1 METRRRWPGCL
12 LKIMAVLL
20 VILALFVF
28 LAFLLPVWGGV
39 PRGARG
45 GPVPLTPAWALE
57 CWVWEDDGNTAAATL
72 ELLEDYRN
80 NDFPVRTV
88 LIDSPW
94 STRYNDFVVDE
105 ARFPNPGAFFKQLE
119 DAGYRVVLWMTCMV
133 NSESDDTAIPESAD
147 WQRAAA
153 ERGFLVGGNYQAPW
167 WKGRGGF
174 IDYTNPVAMDWWR
187 GQQRQV
193 LEWGVDGWKLDGAA
207 TLLGMAGGFLPYKK
221 ALAGFVTTRQY
232 MDLYYRA
239 EYKHGLEKNPEF
251 ITLARALD
259 SPLPWAHPEGFAPLD
274 ASPVNWA
281 GDNTHTWGD
290 TSRGLER
297 AIRVI
302 LDSAKLGYNVIGS
315 DVGGYHGGSEIP
327 PRLYIRWAQFS
338 TFCGLFLNGGHGERR
353 MSRRTP
359 EELAIIREYAWLHT
373 ELLPYLYSHVAACH
387 EGGQPLMRPLDA
399 KYHYLLGKDILVAP
413 IFEDSNTRQVSL
425 PEGQW
430 RYWFDDTRLLEG
442 GTTFA
447 RDYPLDEFP
456 VYIRDGAILPM
467 RIARA
472 YTGIGDRD
480 WEGLLTLNLYPDG
493 GEHTFQVRHPEGN
506 GRGTATVVMQGK
518 APLTVRIEGAARPH
532 LLRVLAPAKPKSVTR
547 DGAPLAEGA
556 AWRYTPETQR
566 LVVRTDESVTGT
578 YEVGF

>member
-80 NDFPVRTV
+80 NDFPVRAV

-153 ERGFLVGGNYQAPW
+153 ERGLLVGGNYQAPW

-221 ALAGFVTTRQY
+221 AHAGFVTTRQY

-259 SPLPWAHPEGFAPLD
+259 SPL
-274 ASPVNWA
+274 
-281 GDNTHTWGD
+281 
-290 TSRGLER
+290 
-297 AIRVI
+297 
-302 LDSAKLGYNVIGS
+302 
-315 DVGGYHGGSEIP
+315 
-327 PRLYIRWAQFS
+327 
-338 TFCGLFLNGGHGERR
+338 
-353 MSRRTP
+353 
-359 EELAIIREYAWLHT
+359 
-373 ELLPYLYSHVAACH
+373 
-387 EGGQPLMRPLDA
+387 
-399 KYHYLLGKDILVAP
+399 
-413 IFEDSNTRQVSL
+413 
-425 PEGQW
+425 
-430 RYWFDDTRLLEG
+430 
-442 GTTFA
+442 
-447 RDYPLDEFP
+447 
-456 VYIRDGAILPM
+456 
-467 RIARA
+467 
-472 YTGIGDRD
+472 
-480 WEGLLTLNLYPDG
+480 
-493 GEHTFQVRHPEGN
+493 
-506 GRGTATVVMQGK
+506 
-518 APLTVRIEGAARPH
+518 
-532 LLRVLAPAKPKSVTR
+532 
-547 DGAPLAEGA
+547 
-556 AWRYTPETQR
+556 
-566 LVVRTDESVTGT
+566 
-578 YEVGF
+578 